1 MDYLKENLKSHLT
14 INLDEK
20 EAATLLAAS
29 FSYVII
35 KVQKIPIKTHTI
47 L

>member
-20 EAATLLAAS
+20 ESATLLADFFHMLLS
-29 FSYVII
+29 RF
-35 KVQKIPIKTHTI
+35 KRF